1 MERGGVEGRNKKT
14 GEHDHTKRLW
24 VPYNIMSTD
33 LPREFL
39 DAHHHFI
46 DTRNNKFQSFLR
58 SLVGP
63 NAQYLA
69 KDYQRDV
76 IQPLSRAGVT
86 VLGSVHVECMPD
98 NGYEEAKWV
107 DDMIK
112 SGTADVLVSAIVAS
126 CDLASPTV
134 EAELKKLK
142 EVSPRV
148 KGIRWI
154 LDCVGPYK
162 PNTATH
168 VGTSR
173 HDGIDYLRGSQGGYS
188 GETVREFEEGFAL
201 LSKYG
206 FSFDLQC
213 APAQLVQAAA
223 LCARHP
229 SVPVV
234 IDHLGKPRMLLGK
247 DDESNTNTRP
257 EEEELA
263 QWRKGMKRM
272 AELPH
277 VYAKI
282 SMLGYAV
289 PGWIRTPER
298 TGLLKQLVQETV
310 ELFGPNRCMVALNWW
325 KDGATSDAD
334 GMSDVGPDPVQF
346 LRHMSSFFDGYSEA
360 DRQRLFVETARE
372 FYGM

>member
-1 MERGGVEGRNKKT
+1 MR
-14 GEHDHTKRLW
+14 
-24 VPYNIMSTD
+24 SD
-33 LPREFL
+33 LPQEFL
-39 DAHHHFI
+39 DAHHHFL
-46 DTRNNKFQSFLR
+46 DTRHNEFQSFLR

-63 NAQYLA
+63 NEHYVAA
-69 KDYQRDV
+69 DYHRDV
-76 IQPLSRAGVT
+76 VQPLSKAGVK

-98 NGYEEAKWV
+98 SGYEEARWV
-107 DDMIK
+107 DSM
-112 SGTADVLVSAIVAS
+112 STAGEALVLSAIVAS

-134 EAELKKLK
+134 EADLQRLQEL
-142 EVSPRV
+142 SPRV

-154 LDCVGPYK
+154 LDCVGSYE

-168 VGTSR
+168 AGTIR
-173 HDGIDYLRGSQGGYS
+173 HDGIDYLRGSKGGYN
-188 GETVREFEEGFAL
+188 GETVPEFEKGFAL
-201 LSKYG
+201 LGKHG

-213 APAQLVQAAA
+213 APVQLVQAAA

-234 IDHLGKPRMLLGK
+234 IDHLGKPRALLGG
-247 DDESNTNTRP
+247 DDESNTNTTPDER
-257 EEEELA
+257 ELA
-263 QWRKGMKRM
+263 AWRHGMKCM

-277 VYAKI
+277 VFVKI

-298 TGLLKQLVQETV
+298 TGILKQLIHETI

-334 GMSDVGPDPVQF
+334 GMSSVGPDPVEF
-346 LRHMSSFFDGYSEA
+346 LRYMSSFFDEYSED
-360 DRQRLFVETARE
+360 DRHRLFVGTGRE
-372 FYGM
+372 FYRV